1 VQAVT
6 MTNERCVRAGG
17 DEFFIIGVGDYDE
30 SDMNKRTD
38 KFAKIMNEFS
48 DNSGKPYIISASM
61 GCAIGAKD
69 SFDETLSAADKAMYF
84 VKQKKK
90 KHND

>member
-1 VQAVT
+1 
-6 MTNERCVRAGG
+6 M
-17 DEFFIIGVGDYDE
+17 
-30 SDMNKRTD
+30 K
-38 KFAKIMNEFS
+38 EFS